1 MIRVAFTRNLVRLAK
16 PSLVNQFER
25 QFSQLRA
32 STRLVS
38 SLDTFLKPTTTTTV
52 VRDFCSEASKKKKP
66 KKNPPA
72 VDHVGRLDLRI
83 GTVGSSKRT

>member
-1 MIRVAFTRNLVRLAK
+1 MIRVAFTRNLMRLAK

-38 SLDTFLKPTTTTTV
+38 SLDTFLKSTTPIKI
-52 VRDFCSEASKKKKP
+52 VRNFCSEPSKKKKP

-83 GTVGSSKRT
+83 GTVNKSEL